1 MRCLFLHSRLFPLSQ
16 LHAKTRR
23 IRVMWNTSGL
33 TLFLEEQVSV
43 LSLRAN
49 EELNGRSSVW
59 WNLQLCMV
67 YKTGVLSK
75 LKKKHSQN
83 TLKAYTSTRYMDD
96 FVETILQKFE
106 FMKDKAIRL
115 ITYGLN
121 KKRLCPCYK
130 NLNPFSYTG
139 IPYAKFGWIWS
150 VALKKCPC
158 NFIIPWK
165 GMILHLNKLINSHHT
180 GMLCVKFGKI
190 DPVVQEKTKMRKQW

>member
-1 MRCLFLHSRLFPLSQ
+1 M
-16 LHAKTRR
+16 
-23 IRVMWNTSGL
+23 I
-33 TLFLEEQVSV
+33 
-43 LSLRAN
+43 SL
-49 EELNGRSSVW
+49 
-59 WNLQLCMV
+59 
-67 YKTGVLSK
+67 K
-75 LKKKHSQN
+75 L
-83 TLKAYTSTRYMDD
+83 
-96 FVETILQKFE
+96 E

-165 GMILHLNKLINSHHT
+165 RDDLSFEQTYKLSPHR
-180 GMLCVKFGKI
+180 LCVKFGKI
-190 DPVVQEKTKMRKQW
+190 GPVVQEKTKMWKQW